1 MGSKATA
8 VLMAFKLLQECQKTW
23 RKIRGH
29 EEIKNL
35 LNGLEYKD
43 GVVVANKK
51 HRESAVCSS
60 AHPQLFEI
68 TRDDHRYC

>member
-29 EEIKNL
+29 EEIKTL
-35 LNGLEYKD
+35 LNGLEYND

-51 HRESAVCSS
+51 HRESAV
-60 AHPQLFEI
+60 
-68 TRDDHRYC
+68 